1 MSQINLFRFVI
12 GSQYEEY
19 EFDLEYEKT
28 IIRNNIEY
36 VVYRYKKLEK
46 HFFLG
51 IEIKRGVFLSY
62 NGDILMEVI
71 IKFTYKDQIIIT

>member
-1 MSQINLFRFVI
+1 MNQINLSQFII
-12 GSQYEEY
+12 GSQYENF

-36 VVYRYKKLEK
+36 IVYRYKKLEK

-51 IEIKRGVFLSY
+51 IEIKKGIFLSF
-62 NGDILMEVI
+62 NGDILMEVV
-71 IKFTYKDQIIIT
+71 FLF

>member
-1 MSQINLFRFVI
+1 MNQINLSQFII
-12 GSQYEEY
+12 GSQYENF

-36 VVYRYKKLEK
+36 IVYRYKKLEK

-51 IEIKRGVFLSY
+51 IEIKKGVFLSF
-62 NGDILMEVI
+62 NGDILMEVV
-71 IKFTYKDQIIIT
+71 FLF

>member
-1 MSQINLFRFVI
+1 MKLEELPFKI
-12 GSQYEEY
+12 GMQYENW

-28 IIRNNIEY
+28 TIRNNIEY

-51 IEIKRGVFLSY
+51 TEIKRGVFLSF
-62 NGDILMEVI
+62 NGDILMEVV
-71 IKFTYKDQIIIT
+71 FLF

>member
-1 MSQINLFRFVI
+1 MNFSNISFSI

-28 IIRNNIEY
+28 TIRNNIEY

-51 IEIKRGVFLSY
+51 TEIKRGVFLSF
-62 NGDILMEVI
+62 NGDILMEVV
-71 IKFTYKDQIIIT
+71 FLF